1 MFIDLEVLEI
11 AEIAKKIASL
21 PANNVAVIA
30 EAFDCS
36 DLDSVKG
43 GYANDVTVVMDII
56 FSWYKRSRSIQEPRR
71 VFARKISKLGDQLSK
86 SCKSEDQQKEVK
98 AACTRMA
105 KDVDIYYDPE
115 TLSKC

>member
-11 AEIAKKIASL
+11 AEIAKKITSL

-43 GYANDVTVVMDII
+43 GYANDFTVMDII
-56 FSWYKRSRSIQEPRR
+56 FSWYKRSKSIQEPRR

-86 SCKSEDQQKEVK
+86 YCKSEDQQKEVK
-98 AACTRMA
+98 AAYTRMA
-105 KDVDIYYDPE
+105 KDVDIYFDPSA
-115 TLSKC
+115 TN